1 MKFFGSF
8 RVFRCFRN
16 KNYQLSIVNCFA
28 EEGGGDVG
36 GGDHAAGA
44 GEGDIDPLLA
54 GEADDSAAD
63 TSELTRHNVDLV
75 VRAEMRRLRPKKTD
89 MKVVRGSGQDE
100 APDIALGDHQRRI
113 VARGAEGEVVV
124 VEREAR
130 LGLPGDA
137 VARLGLGEVGQDE
150 IEHGTQ
156 TATGLAERLAVGRL
170 LALDT
175 RRDHGPGH
183 GEVGIV
189 AVVHQEIGGA
199 PLTGV
204 GGPHDEPLLHGIGNK
219 AYRHPRARAFHG
231 GERYGVE
238 AIVCR

>member
-1 MKFFGSF
+1 MELVPTQPSVSNVCGLLP
-8 RVFRCFRN
+8 R
-16 KNYQLSIVNCFA
+16 IVNCFA
-28 EEGGGDVG
+28 EEGGGDVS

-63 TSELTRHNVDLV
+63 TAELTRHNIDLV
-75 VRAEMRRLRPKKTD
+75 IRTEMRRLRPKETD
-89 MKVVRGSGQDE
+89 MKIVRGSGQDE
-100 APDIALGDHQRRI
+100 TPDLALGDHQRGI
-113 VARGAEGEVVV
+113 VTRGAEGEVVV

-130 LGLPGDA
+130 LGLPGNT

-150 IEHGTQ
+150 VEHGAQ
-156 TATGLAERLAVGRL
+156 TAAGLAERLAVIRL
-170 LALDT
+170 LALDA

-183 GEVGIV
+183 GEVGVV

-204 GGPHDEPLLHGIGNK
+204 GGPHDEPLLHGVRDK
-219 AYRHPRARAFHG
+219 ADRHPRARAFHG

>member
-1 MKFFGSF
+1 ML
-8 RVFRCFRN
+8 RR
-16 KNYQLSIVNCFA
+16 A

-54 GEADDSAAD
+54 GEADDSATD
-63 TSELTRHNVDLV
+63 TAELALDNFHLV
-75 VRAEMRRLRPKKTD
+75 LRAEMRRSRTEETD

-100 APDIALGDHQRRI
+100 APHLALGDHQRRI
-113 VARGAEGEVVV
+113 VARGAEGEMVV

-130 LGLPGDA
+130 LGLTGDA

-150 IEHGTQ
+150 VEHGAQ
-156 TATGLAERLAVGRL
+156 TAAGLAERLAVVRL

-183 GEVGIV
+183 GEVGVV
-189 AVVHQEIGGA
+189 AVVHQEIGGT

-204 GGPHDEPLLHGIGNK
+204 GGPHDEPLPHGVRDK
-219 AYRHPRARAFHG
+219 TDRHPCARAFHG